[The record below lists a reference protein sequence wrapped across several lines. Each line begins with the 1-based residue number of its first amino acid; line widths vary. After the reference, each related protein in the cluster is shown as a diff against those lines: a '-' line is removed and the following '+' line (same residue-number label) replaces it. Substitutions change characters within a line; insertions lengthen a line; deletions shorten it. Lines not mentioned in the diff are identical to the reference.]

1 MQPLVFFGT
10 PDFAVPTLD
19 ALAAC
24 ELRPALVVS
33 QPSRPAGRGQRLA
46 APPVV
51 ARAEALGLA
60 TLQIERVRDAD
71 FLARLAELR
80 PAVAVVVAFGQIF
93 PTSLL
98 ALPRFGCLN
107 LHASLLPRWRGAAPI
122 QAAIAAGD
130 RVTGVTTMQM
140 EAGLDSGP
148 ILLQEELAVGEE
160 ETAGE
165 LAPRL
170 AELGARLM
178 VTTLRR
184 LAAGDL
190 AARPQ
195 DAAAVTYA
203 AKLSKELAR
212 LGWER
217 SASDLERTVRAFQP
231 WPGAELPFR
240 EEWVKVLRA
249 RPVSRQVEGAV
260 ERGQVLEIAGE
271 AVVVAAGGGSALA
284 ILRAQRA
291 GRREVSGAEL
301 ARGLRLRPGD
311 RLG

>member
-33 QPSRPAGRGQRLA
+33 QPSRPAGRGRRLA

-60 TLQIERVRDAD
+60 TLQIEKVRDAD

-93 PTSLL
+93 PAPLL

-130 RVTGVTTMQM
+130 RVTGVTSMRM

-148 ILLQEELAVGEE
+148 ILLQEELTVGEE

-178 VTTLRR
+178 VATLRR

-203 AKLSKELAR
+203 AKLSKEQAR

-217 SASDLERTVRAFQP
+217 DASDLERTVRAFQP
-231 WPGAELPFR
+231 WPGAELRFG
-240 EEWVKVLRA
+240 EEWVR
-249 RPVSRQVEGAV
+249 VSRSRLASREGDAAV
-260 ERGQVLEIAGE
+260 DRGQILAIAGE

-311 RLG
+311 RLV